1 MDAGEGGFIEVSA
14 GSELKI
20 LSDNITAGGGTV
32 LFDPRNIFIEDAAD
46 VDQSSFVLGH
56 EFSSTVS
63 LSSSLGAGDN
73 FGAAVAID
81 GKRVAIGAP
90 GDDARFGNLQ
100 DAGAV
105 YLFTFDVADLSGG
118 RLEAIVGRGYVGG
131 KNFQPLNLGAGDRF
145 GTALALDDNRLVVGA
160 PGDDGFGN
168 QTSNAGAVYL
178 LNFAGDAFANLATR
192 RLFGTGYDSGVSIN
206 VESDVGDGFGR
217 AVALDGIDLAIGAP
231 GDDGARDGRSN
242 TGRVDVFELAF
253 NGAELKSQIGAGYQD
268 NVTFIPG
275 SKGRPSST
283 RLNFSGI
290 DTILRNGDAFGASL
304 ALDDPRVF
312 IGAPGSDG
320 FFGRRLGVGAVH
332 HMKFNPDF
340 S

>member
-1 MDAGEGGFIEVSA
+1 M
-14 GSELKI
+14 
-20 LSDNITAGGGTV
+20 
-32 LFDPRNIFIEDAAD
+32 
-46 VDQSSFVLGH
+46 
-56 EFSSTVS
+56 
-63 LSSSLGAGDN
+63 
-73 FGAAVAID
+73 
-81 GKRVAIGAP
+81 
-90 GDDARFGNLQ
+90 
-100 DAGAV
+100 
-105 YLFTFDVADLSGG
+105 
-118 RLEAIVGRGYVGG
+118 
-131 KNFQPLNLGAGDRF
+131 
-145 GTALALDDNRLVVGA
+145 
-160 PGDDGFGN
+160 
-168 QTSNAGAVYL
+168 
-178 LNFAGDAFANLATR
+178 
-192 RLFGTGYDSGVSIN
+192 
-206 VESDVGDGFGR
+206 GDGFGR
-217 AVALDGIDLAIGAP
+217 AVALDGIDLAVGAP
-231 GDDGARDGRSN
+231 GDDGARNGRSN